1 MRIRKQKIV
10 LALKILVVFFVLAIG
25 TFYYFR
31 EDILRKVIDKVSAK
45 LVTEY
50 DCKINI
56 KYAKFDGLTT
66 VVLKEVSLVP
76 NKADTLAKFKDIK
89 TSLSI
94 WGFVTGDIQLGSL
107 QAKEGFIHLIKTKDG
122 SNYQAFLPKKS
133 KDTISD
139 ATTNYA
145 KLAYKLLNKVSN
157 LVPTD
162 LDIENFQF
170 VFDDNG
176 TISTLSTD
184 KLVLDDE
191 DLETVIII
199 KTKAFTQKLK
209 IKGTADPRNKEA
221 DLQFSNFDK
230 GKINIPYID
239 EKYGIVSSFNS
250 IQINVENIDMDGN
263 ELRIDGATSVTNLI
277 VNHPKIAKNDV
288 ILKNVKMDYKFLF
301 GENFVAVDE
310 GTVVELNKIIV
321 HPYLKY
327 EKDKSKIYTLKVH
340 IPEME
345 AQDFITSL
353 PDGLFNN
360 FKGMEAEGSFDYT
373 MNFKMD
379 KSRPWA
385 LTFNSK
391 INKSGL
397 KILKYGKANLSKINS
412 DFEYAALIND
422 KLQRPIFV
430 GKKNP
435 DYYTLAKISP
445 YLKKAVITF
454 EDPNFYKHK
463 GFDINAFRASM
474 VKNMSS
480 NRFERGGSTISMQ
493 LIKNLFLKR
502 EKTISR
508 KVEEILLVYLIENNQ
523 IVSKD
528 RMLEVYFNIIE
539 WGPDVYGIG
548 EASRFYFQKTPD
560 KLSVNECMFLAS
572 IVPMPRRFMN
582 QFDGASWKSKFSNR
596 AFYMKKLMLKNG
608 IITPEEMD
616 SSSYFGISGAARTYL
631 NSNVAIPIPEVEID
645 STSIEEFE
653 F

>member
-1 MRIRKQKIV
+1 MRTRKQKIV

-31 EDILRKVIDKVSAK
+31 EDILRKVIEKVSTK

-56 KYAKFDGLTT
+56 KSAKFDGLSA
-66 VVLKEVSLVP
+66 VALKEVSLVP

-94 WGFVTGDIQLGSL
+94 WGLVTGNIQLGSL

-133 KDTISD
+133 KDTITD
-139 ATTNYA
+139 AKTNYA
-145 KLAYKLLNKVSN
+145 ELAYKLLTKVSN

-162 LDIENFQF
+162 LDIENFEF

-176 TISTLSTD
+176 NISTLSTD

-191 DLETVIII
+191 DLETVILI
-199 KTKAFTQKLK
+199 KTKAFTQKLR

-230 GKINIPYID
+230 GKINIPFID
-239 EKYGIVSSFNS
+239 EKFGIVSSFDS
-250 IQINVENIDMDGN
+250 IQINVENIDMDGD
-263 ELRIDGATSVTNLI
+263 ELHIDGATSVTNLI

-385 LTFNSK
+385 LTFKSS
-391 INKSGL
+391 INKNDL
-397 KILKYGKANLSKINS
+397 KITKY
-412 DFEYAALIND
+412 
-422 KLQRPIFV
+422 
-430 GKKNP
+430 
-435 DYYTLAKISP
+435 
-445 YLKKAVITF
+445 
-454 EDPNFYKHK
+454 
-463 GFDINAFRASM
+463 
-474 VKNMSS
+474 
-480 NRFERGGSTISMQ
+480 
-493 LIKNLFLKR
+493 
-502 EKTISR
+502 
-508 KVEEILLVYLIENNQ
+508 
-523 IVSKD
+523 
-528 RMLEVYFNIIE
+528 
-539 WGPDVYGIG
+539 
-548 EASRFYFQKTPD
+548 
-560 KLSVNECMFLAS
+560 
-572 IVPMPRRFMN
+572 
-582 QFDGASWKSKFSNR
+582 
-596 AFYMKKLMLKNG
+596 
-608 IITPEEMD
+608 
-616 SSSYFGISGAARTYL
+616 
-631 NSNVAIPIPEVEID
+631 
-645 STSIEEFE
+645 
-653 F
+653 

>member
-1 MRIRKQKIV
+1 MRTRKQKIV

-31 EDILRKVIDKVSAK
+31 EDILRKVIEKVSTK

-56 KYAKFDGLTT
+56 KSAKFDGISA
-66 VVLKEVSLVP
+66 VALKEVSLVP

-94 WGFVTGDIQLGSL
+94 WGLLTGDIQLGSL

-122 SNYQAFLPKKS
+122 SNYQAFLLKKS

-139 ATTNYA
+139 SKTNYA
-145 KLAYKLLNKVSN
+145 ELAYKLLNKVSN

-162 LDIENFQF
+162 LNIENFEF

-176 TISTLSTD
+176 NISTLSTD

-191 DLETVIII
+191 DLETVILI
-199 KTKAFTQKLK
+199 KTNAFTQKLR

-230 GKINIPYID
+230 GKINIPFID
-239 EKYGIVSSFNS
+239 EKYGIVSSFDS
-250 IQINVENIDMDGN
+250 IQINVENIDMDGD
-263 ELRIDGATSVTNLI
+263 ELHIDGATSVTNLI

-310 GTVVELNKIIV
+310 GTAVELNKIIV

-385 LTFNSK
+385 LTFNSA
-391 INKSGL
+391 INKNGL
-397 KILKYGKANLSKINS
+397 KITKYGTANLSKINS
-412 DFEYAALIND
+412 EFEYAAIIKD

-430 GKKNP
+430 GEKNP
-435 DYYTLAKISP
+435 DYYTLNEMSP
-445 YLKKAVITF
+445 YLKKAVLTF
-454 EDPNFYKHK
+454 EDPTFYSHK
-463 GFDINAFRASM
+463 GFVKEAFKTSM
-474 VKNMSS
+474 VKNMADNKFS
-480 NRFERGGSTISMQ
+480 RGASTISMQ
-493 LIKNLFLKR
+493 LVKNVFLKR
-502 EKTISR
+502 EKTLSR
-508 KVEEILLVYLIENNQ
+508 KLEEILLVFLMENNR

-539 WGPDVYGIG
+539 WGPDIYGIG
-548 EASRFYFQKTPD
+548 EASRFYFQKTPSE
-560 KLSVNECMFLAS
+560 LTLNECMFLAS
-572 IVPMPRRFMN
+572 IVPMPSKFMN
-582 QFDGASWKSKFSNR
+582 QFEGTTWRYKFSKR
-596 AFYMKKLMLKNG
+596 ADYMKRMMLKTG
-608 IITPEEMD
+608 VLKPEEMD
-616 SSSYFGISGAARTYL
+616 SSTYIGISGNARSFLKT
-631 NSNVAIPIPEVEID
+631 NVVLPEVEID